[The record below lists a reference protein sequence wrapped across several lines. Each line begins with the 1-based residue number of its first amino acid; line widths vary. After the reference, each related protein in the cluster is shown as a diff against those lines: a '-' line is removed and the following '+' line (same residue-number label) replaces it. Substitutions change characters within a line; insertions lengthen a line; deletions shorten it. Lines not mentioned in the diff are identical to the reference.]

1 MKKLLIIALLLIGGI
16 ANAQTFIYTNRITID
31 KKYPSD
37 IKYSNPYWIDH
48 TSIVY
53 LPKDMSYI
61 EWTTTNGEIRFTING
76 LVNTDNFRFYQAVR
90 DHDGMPFDFTYTDD
104 LVIFYF
110 TEDGIEKRI
119 VLGVQRISR

>member
-1 MKKLLIIALLLIGGI
+1 MKKLLIIALLLIGSI
-16 ANAQTFIYTNRITID
+16 ANAQTFIYTNRITIY
-31 KKYPSD
+31 KKYPND

-76 LVNTDNFRFYQAVR
+76 LVNTDNFRFYQAIR

>member
-31 KKYPSD
+31 KKHPTD
-37 IKYSNPYWIDH
+37 VNYSNPYWIDH

-61 EWTTTNGEIRFTING
+61 QWTTANGTINFTITG
-76 LVNTDNFRFYQAVR
+76 LMNTDNYKFYNATR
-90 DHDGMPFDFTYTDD
+90 DDDGMSFDFTYTDD